1 MYNSHPGEAIK
12 NFMLK
17 FNNISTV
24 IHRIKAAEYI
34 RARSVITSEHN
45 GQGRLTIKPSHKC
58 PTEAHAYTKPKDN
71 KTLHE
76 VS

>member
-24 IHRIKAAEYI
+24 IHLESKLP
-34 RARSVITSEHN
+34 STL
-45 GQGRLTIKPSHKC
+45 GQ
-58 PTEAHAYTKPKDN
+58 DQ
-71 KTLHE
+71 
-76 VS
+76 